1 MKLNAILILSGL
13 LFATCGSSNAPEMS
27 VEQAQAVVAAP
38 KNLDGLAKA
47 YFASGCFWCV
57 EAVYESV
64 RGVEEVVSGYSGGE
78 EPNPTYHQVGSGNT
92 GHAEAVEVYYD
103 PNVVSFATLVEVFYG
118 SQDPTTVGQKPDY
131 GSQYRS
137 IIFYTTDEEKG
148 IAEAVKADAQLTTPG
163 KVVTEILPFEK
174 FWIAEEYHQDYEK
187 LNPNQPYVV
196 GVSIPRLNKFK
207 QKHPELVK

>member
-1 MKLNAILILSGL
+1 
-13 LFATCGSSNAPEMS
+13 
-27 VEQAQAVVAAP
+27 
-38 KNLDGLAKA
+38 
-47 YFASGCFWCV
+47 
-57 EAVYESV
+57 
-64 RGVEEVVSGYSGGE
+64 
-78 EPNPTYHQVGSGNT
+78 
-92 GHAEAVEVYYD
+92 VEVYYD